1 MKKIALIYFLLLLV
15 LPCKKASACGIIID
29 EDETFFTLFPQELAQ
44 TNDYYDFLLTNYTK
58 YEPVMDDESAPTPYS
73 ANIKEWSDFMK
84 ISNEQAFYLVMKASK
99 EAVDSLLN
107 FHSCPDPN
115 LKFANE
121 KFCKSNHN
129 ALMYISYA
137 KYLEPYMVEED
148 YSVWSYGYGS
158 SSSIYSLD
166 YESTLQTLKQLYNNQ
181 SDKSLK
187 LRYGYQMVRLSH
199 FTGHCKEAIA
209 NFYQYVEPLKLKSEI
224 YYYALCQK
232 AGAAR
237 KYMYDQYEG
246 EESEEEKSN
255 KDMKAVLTPA
265 NTNYATD
272 FLTVFDKSHDMKF
285 MAYRSLRNTGT
296 LEELFNNASS
306 LSVKNKINLYFLLG
320 YQGFADELS
329 EMAKIVALDPNAETA
344 RVLMARYINGLER
357 CIHDEEKLGDF
368 TKCIDN
374 SRLTDEHEQLER
386 CHKALAI
393 AERMIQQ
400 SNNKDFWRL
409 AAATLNA
416 FDENYDTATEQLSGV
431 NKKDKMYT
439 ESKAFLSLYIDIM
452 KEDNMTKSVADS
464 LYAVQKALF
473 PKVGFFGHEDISKF
487 YHYRKSFCLIQ
498 RFWSA
503 KFAEA
508 GDTTTAF
515 LVNITNSMEQPVN
528 NIDLWN
534 RIVEFKK
541 QSEHNSFEKWL
552 LKESGNL
559 SLEDLNQKRAMI
571 YMFNGNFEE
580 AYKLASPNVYVKWKC
595 AFCSNIR
602 GFNYYDPEENNDFQ
616 NDYIKELLG
625 NVKLDSMPVKD
636 YIGLLVKLDQLRKGK
651 TSASAKAAFLLGN
664 FYYNLREYE
673 GYYRSRSCYGF
684 CSHDFAASANHFY
697 KIGLEMNPDK
707 ELKARL
713 IFALA
718 KNTNE
723 GDSFYYSYAWL
734 KQKSF
739 DNSNYYDKLKEL
751 SNTDYYKTIVSKC
764 KYFELYVN

>member
-1 MKKIALIYFLLLLV
+1 MKKIALIYFLLLLLA
-15 LPCKKASACGIIID
+15 LPCQKVMACGGDYD
-29 EDETFFTLFPQELAQ
+29 EDETFLALFPQELVQ
-44 TNDYYDFLLTNYTK
+44 TDDYYEFLLTYHDVYT
-58 YEPVMDDESAPTPYS
+58 PIMDDDSDPTRYS
-73 ANIKEWSDFMK
+73 ANIKEWSAFMK
-84 ISNEQAFYLVMKASK
+84 ISNEQAFYLVMKASRD
-99 EAVDSLLN
+99 AVDSLLN
-107 FHSCPDPN
+107 YHSCPDPK
-115 LKFANE
+115 LKFANK
-121 KFCKSNHN
+121 KFCKDNHD

-137 KYLEPYMVEED
+137 KYLEPYMGNEFF
-148 YSVWSYGYGS
+148 SVWSYGYES
-158 SSSIYSLD
+158 SCSIYNLE
-166 YESTLQTLKQLYNNQ
+166 YRSTLQTLMQLYNNQ
-181 SDKSLK
+181 NDKFLK
-187 LRYGYQMVRLSH
+187 LRYGYQMVRLAH
-199 FTGHCKEAIA
+199 FSGYSKESVVY
-209 NFYQYVEPLKLKSEI
+209 FYKYVEPLKLKSEI

-237 KYMYDQYEG
+237 NYCLYDEG
-246 EESEEEKSN
+246 GESDEDVSN
-255 KDMKAVLTPA
+255 KDIEVFLKPA
-265 NTNYATD
+265 NTNYIAD
-272 FLTVFDKSHDMKF
+272 FLTVFDKSYDMKF
-285 MAYRSLRNTGT
+285 MAYRSLKNTGS
-296 LEELFNNASS
+296 LAELFENFSS
-306 LSVKNKINLYFLLG
+306 LSVRNKISLYFLLG
-320 YQGFADELS
+320 YQRFADPVN
-329 EMAKIVALDPNAETA
+329 EMEKIVALDPNAETA

-357 CIHDEEKLGDF
+357 SIHEEQKLDDF
-368 TKCIDN
+368 TKCIAN
-374 SRLTDEHEQLER
+374 SRLSDENKQLEN
-386 CHKALAI
+386 CNKAIAI
-393 AERMIQQ
+393 AERMEQQ
-400 SNNKDFWRL
+400 SNYKDFWRF

-416 FDENYDTATEQLSGV
+416 FAENYDAATEQLRGV
-431 NKKDKMYT
+431 NKKDQMYA
-439 ESKAFLSLYIDIM
+439 ESKAFLSLYIDVM
-452 KEDNMTKSVADS
+452 TVDSMTKSVADS

-473 PKVGFFGHEDISKF
+473 PKVGFFGHEDIGRF

-508 GDTTTAF
+508 GDTITAF
-515 LVNITNSMEQPVN
+515 LVNKTGSMSESIN

-534 RIVEFKK
+534 KIVDFKN
-541 QSEHNSFEKWL
+541 QPVHSRFEKWL

-664 FYYNLREYE
+664 FYYNLREDE

-718 KNTNE
+718 KNKNE
-723 GDSFYYSYAWL
+723 GDSFFYVYDRY

-739 DNSNYYDKLKEL
+739 DNDFYYSELKKLN
-751 SNTDYYKTIVSKC
+751 NTVYYKTLVSKC
-764 KYFELYVN
+764 KYFDLYVN